1 MRIEAALTSSPR
13 ASLLIDYPRRYHV
26 GRRFATRFKGS
37 LTLYIDAPEDRN
49 VL

>member
-26 GRRFATRFKGS
+26 GRRFARFKGS